1 MVSDGIGYVFDAR
14 PTVNGCVFL
23 TVMPHDQRNDFPAK
37 AYVLTRSE
45 ALELYGKLE
54 GVLFGSGVV
63 KGVELR

>member
-1 MVSDGIGYVFDAR
+1 MPVF
-14 PTVNGCVFL
+14 TKESHNHF
-23 TVMPHDQRNDFPAK
+23 K

>member
-1 MVSDGIGYVFDAR
+1 M
-14 PTVNGCVFL
+14 NGCVFL
-23 TVMPHDQRNDFPAK
+23 TVMPHDRRNDFPAK